1 MIEDFNDSF
10 SSLYLQNTS
19 IDTLDYLQ
27 NNESTTYLDDNGF
40 IVIKNN
46 DTSDFK
52 TKNNVFFHL
61 YQSFIFLSVI
71 LPWIATAFTLRS
83 HNHTYSKD
91 LYALCSLLFAHICGI
106 IWALVPL
113 ILTEAL
119 VWMIIIFVI
128 CALRIFYTCY
138 QLKPILFDPE
148 IEEVYVKLFKP
159 LRLSAKQ
166 FHNILKCMRGI
177 VSLTP
182 GEELVTEKV
191 TRVDSLSLVL
201 SGRLL
206 VTQCGKPLHFVLPHQ
221 FIDSP
226 EWFGVT
232 TDEFFQ
238 ISATALEDS
247 RILIWHRDRLKLT
260 LMKNQFL
267 QTVFEH
273 IIGRDVVK
281 KLTQSQQEDDVNS
294 VKFVIESDDIE
305 SEKPWYAAKT
315 ANNGGSRCSS
325 NGTVIN
331 GVTSKLLINPM
342 EESSTWSLARISEH
356 DDETSV

>member
-1 MIEDFNDSF
+1 
-10 SSLYLQNTS
+10 
-19 IDTLDYLQ
+19 
-27 NNESTTYLDDNGF
+27 
-40 IVIKNN
+40 
-46 DTSDFK
+46 
-52 TKNNVFFHL
+52 
-61 YQSFIFLSVI
+61 
-71 LPWIATAFTLRS
+71 
-83 HNHTYSKD
+83 
-91 LYALCSLLFAHICGI
+91 
-106 IWALVPL
+106 
-113 ILTEAL
+113 
-119 VWMIIIFVI
+119 
-128 CALRIFYTCY
+128 
-138 QLKPILFDPE
+138 
-148 IEEVYVKLFKP
+148 
-159 LRLSAKQ
+159 
-166 FHNILKCMRGI
+166 MRGI

-247 RILIWHRDRLKLT
+247 RILIWHQR
-260 LMKNQFL
+260 F
-267 QTVFEH
+267 
-273 IIGRDVVK
+273 VK

>member
-1 MIEDFNDSF
+1 
-10 SSLYLQNTS
+10 
-19 IDTLDYLQ
+19 
-27 NNESTTYLDDNGF
+27 
-40 IVIKNN
+40 
-46 DTSDFK
+46 
-52 TKNNVFFHL
+52 
-61 YQSFIFLSVI
+61 
-71 LPWIATAFTLRS
+71 
-83 HNHTYSKD
+83 
-91 LYALCSLLFAHICGI
+91 
-106 IWALVPL
+106 
-113 ILTEAL
+113 
-119 VWMIIIFVI
+119 
-128 CALRIFYTCY
+128 
-138 QLKPILFDPE
+138 
-148 IEEVYVKLFKP
+148 
-159 LRLSAKQ
+159 
-166 FHNILKCMRGI
+166 MRGI

-238 ISATALEDS
+238 
-247 RILIWHRDRLKLT
+247 
-260 LMKNQFL
+260 
-267 QTVFEH
+267 
-273 IIGRDVVK
+273 
-281 KLTQSQQEDDVNS
+281 SQQEDDVNS

-342 EESSTWSLARISEH
+342 EAESSTWSLARISEH